1 MEGIYIIRFN
11 NGDTYIGRSCNVTK
25 RINGHKANLK
35 ANTHKNPIMQ
45 NVYNKYGL
53 YSWTLLESVSPDRQ
67 GEREMYWIEQLSP
80 RLNLTKGGD
89 GGELLTEEEKERRKV
104 EVYNEKY
111 RSNMSKVMKSL
122 TLPQELI
129 TERGK
134 KISESRKK
142 LYEDPERKKWL
153 IEHSGIHNSKG
164 YLNQK
169 KGGES
174 PNAKKVINIE
184 TGEIY
189 NSLKDVARI
198 YNRNYKTLVCILNEY
213 KGSNKTNFRYL
224 DKM

>member
-25 RINGHKANLK
+25 RINDHKANLK

-89 GGELLTEEEKERRKV
+89 GGELLTEEEKQRRRV
-104 EVYNEKY
+104 EVYNEEYGSK
-111 RSNMSKVMKSL
+111 MSK
-122 TLPQELI
+122 TLMSICPKTLKP
-129 TERGK
+129 RNV

-169 KGGES
+169 KGGDS
-174 PNAKKVINIE
+174 PLAKKVINIE

-198 YNRNYKTLVCILNEY
+198 YNRNYKSLVCILNEY
-213 KGSNKTNFRYL
+213 KRPNKTNFRYL